1 MKVLKSHIQ
10 LTSLVLS
17 FVFMNAAFASEP
29 AIDASQDDSTGN
41 TTSHAAPVSET
52 KDGATANAEAKA
64 KTMLDEQQAEQSPT
78 ITDAQRYRQ
87 EMDERRRQVQQAQL
101 EAYKRHL
108 ERRKQHFANN
118 PAATYDNPGFD
129 NNVATHI
136 QQRRDEFIKQ
146 MEQRRAMNIKIME
159 QYRKDAEQRRKAM
172 QLKMHKTCAPESVQK
187 A

>member
-29 AIDASQDDSTGN
+29 AVDASKDDSTAN
-41 TTSHAAPVSET
+41 TISNTAPVSET
-52 KDGATANAEAKA
+52 NENATANVDAKA
-64 KTMLDEQQAEQSPT
+64 KSVLDEQQAEQLRT
-78 ITDAQRYRQ
+78 ITGAQSYRQ
-87 EMDERRRQVQQAQL
+87 EMDERRRQMQQAQL

-129 NNVATHI
+129 NNVPTHI
-136 QQRRDEFIKQ
+136 QERRDEFIKQ
-146 MEQRRAMNIKIME
+146 MEQRRAMNVKMME

-172 QLKMHKTCAPESVQK
+172 QLKMHQTGVPESVQK
-187 A
+187 T

>member
-52 KDGATANAEAKA
+52 NDGATANAEAKA

-129 NNVATHI
+129 NNVPTHI

-146 MEQRRAMNIKIME
+146 MEQRRAMNVKIME